1 MNKKLQQGFTLL
13 ELMIVVAIVGILAAI
28 AIPAY
33 KDYIVRSKVSEC
45 AATLG
50 ACKTSVTEYF
60 NTKTN
65 FPPNTDASGCSTS
78 ASQYCKTLAVASNGN
93 ITITVDKVTGVT
105 PTGSNT
111 PNDCSLTLMPLS
123 ANSEITGWSGSTGCA
138 TKYVPALFR
147 G

>member
-33 KDYIVRSKVSEC
+33 KDYIARSKVSEC

-50 ACKTSVTEYF
+50 ACKTSVTEYY
-60 NTKTN
+60 NTKN
-65 FPPNTDASGCSTS
+65 VYPADATAAGCSTN
-78 ASQYCKTLAVASNGN
+78 ASQYCSGLTISTGIITSAVNAAA
-93 ITITVDKVTGVT
+93 TGIQTTSGTTCDLV
-105 PTGSNT
+105 
-111 PNDCSLTLMPLS
+111 LMPQT
-123 ANSEITGWSGSTGCA
+123 ANSEITGWSGSTSCP